1 MTKMTVYDSK
11 TYDFPVF
18 VLLLKHPISNT
29 ITPKA
34 YSFRYMFHMLFYQY
48 TILQAVFKHMF
59 SICGLPP
66 PFLLCYT
73 EDDKFSERLIFNGYE
88 HLSFRI

>member
-18 VLLLKHPISNT
+18 FCFYSIRFQIRSRLKHT
-29 ITPKA
+29 LFATC
-34 YSFRYMFHMLFYQY
+34 FTWLFYQY